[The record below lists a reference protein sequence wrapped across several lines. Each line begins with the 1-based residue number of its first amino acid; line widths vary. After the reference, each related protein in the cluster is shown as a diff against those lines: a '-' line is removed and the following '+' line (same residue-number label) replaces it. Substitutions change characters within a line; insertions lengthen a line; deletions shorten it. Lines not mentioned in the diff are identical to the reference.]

1 MNCRVAESHG
11 HLVFAVG
18 SSLYAVPA
26 DTASEVVTV
35 PSLTRVPGAPAH
47 LLGVFAHR
55 GEVLPVVDL
64 TRLVGTPME
73 GAFRRAV
80 LLRTPKGAV
89 ALTATRVLGV
99 ATLEG
104 SFDPLGESGVQQ
116 HLRGPARAPAGE
128 VAVIDTQTFVDFL
141 AQG

>member
-1 MNCRVAESHG
+1 MNTAVRESHG
-11 HLVFAVG
+11 HLVFAVADR
-18 SSLYAVPA
+18 LYAVPA

-35 PSLTRVPGAPAH
+35 ASLTRVPGAPAH

-89 ALTATRVLGV
+89 ALTATKVLGV

-104 SFDPLGESGVQQ
+104 SFDPLGESGGQQ